1 MTYSL
6 SIKFAETE
14 RELSSVAGLRY
25 KVFRE
30 EFKSDGKSF
39 DHFKKL
45 EWETYDDSCK
55 HILCI
60 ANFPDKK
67 EITIGTIRIKTL
79 SDADDKYQIQS
90 EFNIDNLLKNNLNSC
105 ELGRICVDFRFRNG
119 VILFEIWQFLFN
131 YLREINTEIIF
142 GVGSFKGCDL
152 TSCMSSIRVLFDKY
166 VSPQTKMIKPNQEI
180 ISERFENA
188 PYNEVEGIKRIP
200 DILKAYLRFGCYV
213 APYFYIDYEFKTID
227 VCCVLLIKD
236 IPDYQQKILNKGLSS

>member
-6 SIKFAETE
+6 LIKFAETE
-14 RELSSVAGLRY
+14 RELCSVAALRY

-30 EFKSDGKSF
+30 EFKADGKSF

-45 EWETYDDSCK
+45 EWEPYDDNCK

-60 ANFPDKK
+60 ASFPDKK
-67 EITIGTIRIKTL
+67 EITIGTFRIKILNET
-79 SDADDKYQIQS
+79 DNKYQIKS
-90 EFNIDNLLKNNLNSC
+90 EFNIDKLLENNYNSC

-119 VILFEIWQFLFN
+119 VVLFKIWQFLFN
-131 YLREINTEIIF
+131 YLREKNSKIIF

-152 TSCMSSIRVLFDKY
+152 TSHINSLLVLFDNY
-166 VSPQTKMIKPNQEI
+166 VSPLTKMIKSNQEI
-180 ISERFENA
+180 VLERFENE

-200 DILKAYLRFGCYV
+200 DILKVYLRFGCRV
-213 APYFYIDYEFKTID
+213 APNYYIDYEFKTID

-236 IPDYQQKILNKGLSS
+236 IPDYQQKMLQKGLSY